1 MRRKV
6 SVFLCLFLSNVI
18 AIAQDYN
25 EYKRKA
31 FSEYES
37 YKQTAFEEFEAYRR
51 KVNAEFAEF
60 LGKPW
65 EPKQGEKPV
74 PEPRK
79 PNIPPVVMPEIGV
92 DIPEDR
98 PIDVNVNFPKLDA
111 EPKPIA
117 PVAYR
122 PKPDEKTL
130 SFAFYG
136 TPGSVRFDIDKKA
149 HLKGADEKAVS
160 AFWKEL
166 SGPAYDNVVA
176 DCQRIRGELDLCDWA
191 YFKALEKLTETLYKS
206 RNERAVFLAW
216 LLTQSGF
223 SMRLGL
229 DKANLYLLLGTSDML
244 FGKLFWKMEDGYYS
258 LMGEERV
265 TSLKMVD
272 MTFPGTS
279 PLRMRMPAGNILA
292 ENASA
297 GRDLQ
302 SRRYPEAA
310 ASVACDKNRLAFY
323 EDFPAA
329 AIGGT
334 GNTNFMVYADMPL
347 SESAGKNL
355 YRCLFEQVAGKTEAE
370 VANIL
375 LNFVQTAFDYKT
387 DGEVW
392 GRERVFFPEETLY
405 YPYCDCEDRSIL
417 FSRLVRD
424 IMGLETAFVLY
435 PGHLATAV
443 HFTTDIPGDYFIIGE
458 KRYLVCDP
466 TYINASI
473 GRTMPGMD
481 NTTAQVYV
489 WE

>member
-1 MRRKV
+1 MKQHLC
-6 SVFLCLFLSNVI
+6 VFTSLFFCVLVN
-18 AIAQDYN
+18 AQDFHSY
-25 EYKRKA
+25 RHQQQ
-31 FSEYES
+31 ES
-37 YKQTAFEEFEAYRR
+37 FQQYKQKTQEEFEAYRR

-65 EPKQGEKPV
+65 ESIQGEKPV
-74 PEPRK
+74 SEPRK
-79 PNIPPVVMPEIGV
+79 PDIPPVVMPEIGV
-92 DIPEDR
+92 DIPEDK
-98 PIDVNVNFPKLDA
+98 PIDVNINFPRLDA
-111 EPKPIA
+111 EPRPIA
-117 PVAYR
+117 PVPYQ
-122 PKPDEKTL
+122 PKPAEKTL
-130 SFAFYG
+130 SFTFYG
-136 TPGSVRFDIDKKA
+136 TPGSVRFDTAQKA

-176 DCQRIRGELDLCDWA
+176 DCQSIRKDLDLCDWA
-191 YFKALEKLTETLYKS
+191 YFKALEKVSETLYES
-206 RNERAVFLAW
+206 RNERTVFLAW

-223 SMRLGL
+223 SMRLGR
-229 DKANLYLLLGTSDML
+229 DKANLYLLLGTTDML
-244 FGKLFWKMEDGYYS
+244 FEKLFWKLEDGVYS

-265 TSLKMVD
+265 TSLKMVN
-272 MTFPGTS
+272 MTFPETS
-279 PLRMRMPAGNILA
+279 PLRMRMPALNTFA
-292 ENASA
+292 ESVSA
-297 GRDLQ
+297 GRNLK
-302 SRRYPEAA
+302 SKKYPDAA
-310 ASVACDKNRLAFY
+310 AFVSCDKNRLAFY
-323 EDFPAA
+323 EDFPSP

-334 GNTNFMVYADMPL
+334 GNTNFMAYADMPL
-347 SESAGKNL
+347 SESARKNL
-355 YRCLFEQVAGKTEAE
+355 YRRLFEQVTGKTEAE
-370 VANIL
+370 AANIL

-392 GRERVFFPEETLY
+392 GRERTFFPEETLY

-424 IMGLETAFVLY
+424 IMGLESAFVLY

-443 HFTTDIPGDYFIIGE
+443 HFTTDIPGDYFIIGD